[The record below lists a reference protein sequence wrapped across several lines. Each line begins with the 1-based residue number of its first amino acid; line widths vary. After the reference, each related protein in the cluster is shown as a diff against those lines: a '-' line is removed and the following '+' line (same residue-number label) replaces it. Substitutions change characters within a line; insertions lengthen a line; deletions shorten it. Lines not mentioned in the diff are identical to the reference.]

1 MRNNYSNTESYVEEF
16 SQIINF
22 NFASDSSLL
31 ETSALLHIKASNL
44 SRRSRIRPGRVS
56 SFNSTTLLMK
66 SFKLA
71 GMNSSMLRS
80 RGSSSSPAF
89 NDSKVTFYVENKFSI
104 NITNLL
110 PIKDLGGEGVSNCQ
124 AKVGKDQSRSLNSK
138 VDRGSNQENK
148 SAKGEVFSAA
158 VLGFQESSN
167 QHPKTEEISQTT
179 VNSRALGTKDDRIS
193 ADVNQ
198 IAEWRVSHE

>member
-1 MRNNYSNTESYVEEF
+1 MRNNYSNTESYIEEF

-71 GMNSSMLRS
+71 GMNSSVLRS

-104 NITNLL
+104 NITHLL
-110 PIKDLGGEGVSNCQ
+110 PIKDRGSEGVSNCQ

-148 SAKGEVFSAA
+148 STEGEVFSAA

-193 ADVNQ
+193 TDVNQ

>member
-1 MRNNYSNTESYVEEF
+1 
-16 SQIINF
+16 
-22 NFASDSSLL
+22 
-31 ETSALLHIKASNL
+31 
-44 SRRSRIRPGRVS
+44 
-56 SFNSTTLLMK
+56 MK
-66 SFKLA
+66 SFEFT
-71 GMNSSMLRS
+71 GMNSSVLRS

-104 NITNLL
+104 NITHLL
-110 PIKDLGGEGVSNCQ
+110 PIKDRGSEGVSNCQ
-124 AKVGKDQSRSLNSK
+124 AKVGKGQSRSLNSQ

-148 SAKGEVFSAA
+148 STEGEVFSAA

-193 ADVNQ
+193 TDVNQ

>member
-22 NFASDSSLL
+22 NFTSDSSLL
-31 ETSALLHIKASNL
+31 ETSALLDVEARNL

-71 GMNSSMLRS
+71 GMNSSVLRS

-148 SAKGEVFSAA
+148 STEGEVFSAA

-167 QHPKTEEISQTT
+167 QHPKTEEISQAT

-193 ADVNQ
+193 TDVNQ

>member
-1 MRNNYSNTESYVEEF
+1 MRDNYSNKESYVEEF
-16 SQIINF
+16 SQIVNF
-22 NFASDSSLL
+22 NFTSDSSLL
-31 ETSALLHIKASNL
+31 ETSALLHIKARNL

-71 GMNSSMLRS
+71 GMNSSVLRS

-104 NITNLL
+104 NITNLY

-148 SAKGEVFSAA
+148 STEGEVFSAA

-193 ADVNQ
+193 TDVNQ